1 MSEEEV
7 VQETQDRFKSLEN
20 EASKTSLKLESITDG
35 FNARGIPTVRFVD
48 DIGEF
53 ATSFSPL
60 ASAELLIGAYSDLF
74 AKFKSYEESLS
85 QKRIRFQQKIPEIE
99 KSLTLVKYLKS
110 KQAAEEVV
118 VTRYNLADTLFAKAE
133 LECNGTVNLWLG
145 ANVML
150 EYTYDEAI
158 ELLSTKEESAK
169 KEYENVRSH

>member
-85 QKRIRFQQKIPEIE
+85 QKSEWNLGKYAFHLHVWEI
-99 KSLTLVKYLKS
+99 LT
-110 KQAAEEVV
+110 
-118 VTRYNLADTLFAKAE
+118 
-133 LECNGTVNLWLG
+133 
-145 ANVML
+145 
-150 EYTYDEAI
+150 
-158 ELLSTKEESAK
+158 
-169 KEYENVRSH
+169 SHSMQSPIF